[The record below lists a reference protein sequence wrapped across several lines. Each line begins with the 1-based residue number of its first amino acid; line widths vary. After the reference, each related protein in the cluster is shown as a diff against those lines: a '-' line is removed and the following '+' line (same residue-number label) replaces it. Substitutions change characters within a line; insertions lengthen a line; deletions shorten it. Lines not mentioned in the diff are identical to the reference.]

1 MDFNELRTVF
11 LDLDRTVWNWDEF
24 VFPADEVIESL
35 KSSGKEVKYY
45 TDNTRLSRQGYAEK
59 LTSMGI
65 DTDKEDIITSG
76 YVVAQKLAEENITE
90 AYVIGESGLID
101 ELDEEDIRVSKDADV
116 VVVGFDRQFSYDKL
130 RRAFDILNEGGDLYV
145 CSTEKTFHTSQK
157 TMPHQKAFN
166 NALSDFAEPENIGKP
181 SNTFRR
187 YFKRYFSYFN
197 DKSMMVGDRKEDI
210 ELGNRLGLKTAAIM
224 TGELSRDDLSE
235 LEGMQE
241 PDFGL
246 SNLNRLKR
254 RIV

>member
-1 MDFNELRTVF
+1 MDFNELRTLF

-35 KSSGKEVKYY
+35 KSSGKDVKYY

-65 DTDKEDIITSG
+65 DTDKEDVITSG
-76 YVVAQKLAEENITE
+76 YVAAKKLAEENVTE

-101 ELDEEDIRVSKDADV
+101 ELEEEDIRVSKDADV
-116 VVVGFDRQFSYDKL
+116 VVAGFDRQFSYDKL

-145 CSTEKTFHTSQK
+145 CSTERTFHTSQK
-157 TMPHQKAFN
+157 TTPHQKAIN
-166 NALSDFAEPENIGKP
+166 NALSEFAEPENIGKP

-197 DKSMMVGDRKEDI
+197 DKSLLVGDRKEDI

-224 TGELSRDDLSE
+224 TGELGRDDLSE

>member
-24 VFPADEVIESL
+24 VFPADEVIQSL
-35 KSSGKEVKYY
+35 KSSGINVRYF
-45 TDNTRLSRQGYAEK
+45 TDNTRLSRKGYAEK

-65 DTDKEDIITSG
+65 DTSKEEVLTSG
-76 YVVAQKLAEENITE
+76 YVAAQKLAEDNVTK

-101 ELDEEDIRVSKDADV
+101 ELEDEDIEVDEESDT
-116 VVVGFDRQFSYDKL
+116 VVVGFDRQFSYDKM
-130 RRAFDILNEGGDLYV
+130 RRAFNILDEGGELYV
-145 CSTEKTFHTSQK
+145 CSTESTFHTSK
-157 TMPHQKAFN
+157 KSTPHQKAVN
-166 NALSDFAEPENIGKP
+166 NALSEFAEPENLGKP
-181 SNTFRR
+181 SPSFRR
-187 YFKRYFSYFN
+187 FFKRYFSYFN
-197 DKSMMVGDRKEDI
+197 DKSMLVGDRREDV
-210 ELGNRLGLKTAAIM
+210 ELGNRLGMKTAAIM
-224 TGELSRDDLSE
+224 TGELSRDNLSE